1 LALIDLEL
9 VRMLADGRFHS
20 GEGLGRLLG
29 ISRAAV
35 WKRLQSLAEHGIDIE
50 RVRGRGYRLPGGLS
64 LLDRDLVVQQLGQY
78 AGAVDIDVRIETGST
93 NVDALYAAREGLA
106 RPCAV
111 LAEYQAAGRGRRGRV
126 WASPLA
132 SSLYLSMAFDFA
144 LGAAELEGLSLAV
157 GVAVAETAER
167 LKVPGVALKWPND
180 ILVGDRKLGGIL
192 IELAGELDARCI
204 AIVGVG
210 INGALPPGVDI
221 DQPYTDIFRETGQ
234 RPDRNAWAAALV
246 VALLDMAN
254 AFRQH
259 GFAAFAE
266 RWQRF
271 DAFAGREVAVFQGK
285 TCVEGVARGVS
296 PRGALRVETPEGVR
310 EFHGGEITLRKKQ
323 IAEDSA

>member
-1 LALIDLEL
+1 MIDLEL

-210 INGALPPGVDI
+210 INGALPSGVDI

-271 DAFAGREVAVFQGK
+271 DAFAGREVTVFQGK

>member
-1 LALIDLEL
+1 MIDLEL

-144 LGAAELEGLSLAV
+144 LGAAEIEGLSLAV

-271 DAFAGREVAVFQGK
+271 DAFAGREVTVFLGK

>member
-1 LALIDLEL
+1 MIDLEL

-271 DAFAGREVAVFQGK
+271 DAFAGREVTVFLGK

>member
-1 LALIDLEL
+1 MIDLEL

-78 AGAVDIDVRIETGST
+78 AGTVDIDVRIETGST

-271 DAFAGREVAVFQGK
+271 DAFAGREVTVFQGK

>member
-1 LALIDLEL
+1 MIDLEL

-157 GVAVAETAER
+157 GVAVAETAAR

-221 DQPYTDIFRETGQ
+221 DQPYTDILRETGQ

-246 VALLDMAN
+246 VSLLDMAN

-271 DAFAGREVAVFQGK
+271 DAFAGREVTVFQGK
-285 TCVEGVARGVS
+285 TCVEGVACGVS
-296 PRGALRVETPEGVR
+296 PRGALRVEIPEGVR

-323 IAEDSA
+323 IAEGSA

>member
-1 LALIDLEL
+1 MIDLEL

-271 DAFAGREVAVFQGK
+271 DAFAGREVTVFQGK